1 MQRFLKQ
8 TTKSTRE
15 LHGYW
20 VHHCASEIP
29 RAPPLSPEGIS
40 LEPGATGKT
49 GATTKDRQMRGE
61 RHLGLLTLSRSCRK
75 TAKGGPSA
83 PIMEPAVVLNAPK
96 R

>member
-29 RAPPLSPEGIS
+29 RAPPYRLKGFRWNPAQ
-40 LEPGATGKT
+40 LEKLVQPP
-49 GATTKDRQMRGE
+49 R
-61 RHLGLLTLSRSCRK
+61 
-75 TAKGGPSA
+75 TA
-83 PIMEPAVVLNAPK
+83 